1 MSRIPPIDMG
11 SSKAIRLVALF
22 EAFKGLLVLL
32 AATGLL
38 SLVHSDLHALAAKLI
53 EHTHLNPASKFPR
66 IFLDAASHLQNS
78 QLLLLAG
85 GAAAYSAVRFV
96 EAYGLYR
103 ERAWAEALAAGSG
116 AIYVPLEVLELLRS
130 ATVHGF
136 ILLVLNLAVVAVMLR
151 ALLSRRRAKR
161 SDAA

>member
-1 MSRIPPIDMG
+1 MG